1 MKICILTQPLET
13 NYGGLLQAYA
23 LQTVLKRLG
32 HDVWTEDR
40 HVRKSFLQYIK
51 YQLKIL
57 LGPIRHKY
65 VPTEYQ
71 KKIIRINTDKFIHE
85 HIRTTEPIFS
95 RNKSEFMKYGF
106 DAYVVGSDQVWRP
119 RYSPYLPNYFLDF
132 TCDEVVKRLA
142 YAASF
147 GTDIWEFS
155 ESQTIQCSKLAKKF
169 DAISVREDSGIKLC
183 EEHLGVK
190 AEHVLDPTF
199 LLDKTEY
206 LKLCNCDTDV
216 KVHERPKMLM
226 QYVLDD
232 TYEKKRI
239 VESVCVALGIGSD
252 AVIKP
257 YIGHYYYSSPS
268 EINKSILPSV
278 QAWLKGFADAD
289 FVVTDSFHGTVFSI
303 IFNKPFVVIPN
314 VDRGL
319 TRFSSLMKLF
329 DLEDRMIISTEKVA
343 DVIGQPIDY
352 EKIQYRLDIE
362 RRKSIDFL
370 TKALM

>member
-1 MKICILTQPLET
+1 
-13 NYGGLLQAYA
+13 
-23 LQTVLKRLG
+23 
-32 HDVWTEDR
+32 
-40 HVRKSFLQYIK
+40 
-51 YQLKIL
+51 
-57 LGPIRHKY
+57 
-65 VPTEYQ
+65 
-71 KKIIRINTDKFIHE
+71 
-85 HIRTTEPIFS
+85 
-95 RNKSEFMKYGF
+95 
-106 DAYVVGSDQVWRP
+106 
-119 RYSPYLPNYFLDF
+119 
-132 TCDEVVKRLA
+132 
-142 YAASF
+142 
-147 GTDIWEFS
+147 
-155 ESQTIQCSKLAKKF
+155 
-169 DAISVREDSGIKLC
+169 
-183 EEHLGVK
+183 
-190 AEHVLDPTF
+190 
-199 LLDKTEY
+199 
-206 LKLCNCDTDV
+206 
-216 KVHERPKMLM
+216 MLM

-268 EINKSILPSV
+268 EINNSILPSV